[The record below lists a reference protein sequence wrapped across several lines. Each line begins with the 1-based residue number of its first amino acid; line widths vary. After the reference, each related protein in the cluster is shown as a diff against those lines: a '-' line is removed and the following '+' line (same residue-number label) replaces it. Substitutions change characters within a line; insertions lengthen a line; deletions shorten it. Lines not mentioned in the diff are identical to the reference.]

1 MARPL
6 KRYVCQSCGA
16 VTTKWSGRCESCG
29 EWNTIVEEAAPAPGP
44 AGGGLTRGGRGRL
57 LEFTG
62 LTGSTPQPPRL
73 KSGIN
78 EFDRVCGGGL
88 VVGSALLI
96 GGDPGIGKSTLLLQ
110 MAAALARQHT
120 ACAYISG
127 EEAVDQVRLRAER
140 LGLADAPVQLVAATS
155 VRDIV
160 ASLERSDAPKVA
172 VIDSI
177 QTMWLDT
184 VDSTPGTVTQVRA
197 SAQALVELAKRRGIA
212 VLLVGHVTKDGAIA
226 GPRVLEHMVDTVL
239 YFEGERGHQFRILR
253 TVKNR
258 FGPTDEIG
266 VFEMSD
272 RGLADVANPSALFLA
287 DRRAT
292 SPALVCSPVSR
303 APAPPGRDPGPR
315 QPLLPG
321 DSEARVVGWD
331 SNRLAMVLAVLEA
344 RCGVTVGANDVYLN
358 VAGGLRIGE
367 PAADLAVAA
376 AVISSLADE
385 QVPGDMVVFG
395 EIGLG
400 GEVRP
405 VGQREARL
413 REAAKLGFR
422 SALIPQARG
431 GSGPAPRPPRVSPL
445 TKLSIYR
452 TLWRVSNRRSAT
464 KTGPPRRR
472 VGSQA
477 RSGSGLGTER
487 TGRWSNWELPFSM
500 SP

>member
-1 MARPL
+1 MARPI
-6 KRYVCQSCGA
+6 KRFVCQSCGA
-16 VTTKWSGRCESCG
+16 VTSKWSGRCESCG
-29 EWNTIVEEAAPAPGP
+29 EWNTIVEEAAAAPGP
-44 AGGGLTRGGRGRL
+44 AGGGLSRGGKGRTL
-57 LEFTG
+57 DFAG
-62 LTGSTPQPPRL
+62 LTGSTPQPPRY
-73 KSGIN
+73 KSGIA

-110 MAAALARQHT
+110 VAAALARQHT
-120 ACAYISG
+120 SCAYISG
-127 EEAVDQVRLRAER
+127 EEALDQVRLRAER
-140 LGLADAPVQLVAATS
+140 LGVGDAPVQLSAATS

-160 ASLERSDAPKVA
+160 ATLERPDAPKVA

-239 YFEGERGHQFRILR
+239 YFEGERGHHFRILR

-272 RGLADVANPSALFLA
+272 RGLSDVANPSALFLGE
-287 DRRAT
+287 RRGRVSGACVFAGIEGT
-292 SPALVCSPVSR
+292 RPLLVEIQALV
-303 APAPPGRDPGPR
+303 APSSFATPR
-315 QPLLPG
+315 H
-321 DSEARVVGWD
+321 AVVGWD
-331 SNRLAMVLAVLEA
+331 TNRLAMVLAVLEA
-344 RCGVTVGANDVYLN
+344 RCGVAVGANDVYLN

-376 AVISSLADE
+376 AVVSSLADE
-385 QVPGDMVVFG
+385 PVPPDMVVFG

-422 SALIPQARG
+422 SALIPRG
-431 GSGPAPRPPRVSPL
+431 GPPRGRAGSGPAPRAPEGIAIDEIEHLADLVARFQPAERPL
-445 TKLSIYR
+445 KR
-452 TLWRVSNRRSAT
+452 ARRE
-464 KTGPPRRR
+464 
-472 VGSQA
+472 GSSD
-477 RSGSGLGTER
+477 R
-487 TGRWSNWELPFSM
+487 GRE
-500 SP
+500 